1 MPPATFA
8 PLAVEAAGLACSRGG
23 RAVFTGVSFRLERGQ
38 ILTITG
44 PNGSGKSSLLRVLA
58 GLLPLGAGSLH
69 LDGRRE
75 DEAVTHYVGHA
86 DALKAALTLRETL
99 CFWTTVYQQ
108 KGRVTVDADFDEA
121 AETVGLRHALD
132 FSVGVLS
139 AGQRRRAGLARL
151 LLSPRPVWLLDE
163 PTSSLDRDGETLLVA
178 LMTDHLSAGGL
189 VVAATHQDLPLAATV
204 TIDLGDCA

>member
-38 ILTITG
+38 ILAVKG

-58 GLLPLGAGSLH
+58 GLLPLAAGALRFDSH
-69 LDGRRE
+69 SE
-75 DEAVTHYVGHA
+75 DDAVTHYVGHA

-99 CFWTTVYQQ
+99 RFWTTVYQQ
-108 KGRVTVDADFDEA
+108 KGGVAVDANFDDA
-121 AETVGLRHALD
+121 AEAVGLRHALD
-132 FSVGVLS
+132 FPVGVLS

-151 LLSPRPVWLLDE
+151 LLSPRPLWLLDE
-163 PTSSLDRDGETLLVA
+163 PTSSLDRDGETLLAA

-189 VVAATHQDLPLAATV
+189 VVAATHQDLRLAATA
-204 TIDLGDCA
+204 TIDLSDCA